1 MPVGGFE
8 PQTDIRLAVV
18 PAEAAVEGTPTIAE
32 LGLLAVPDGANFQLE
47 LVSVGCVMHTLPI
60 DAGGVTVDIEWCDD
74 SASDAV
80 TDLLA
85 GYDLTAGGS
94 TVLVY
99 NQIWRGSQIL
109 DPGDAV
115 NAEFATDGTISTPG
129 QGLAFIVEF
138 RVLKHS

>member
-8 PQTDIRLAVV
+8 PQTNVNLAVV
-18 PAEAAVEGTPTIAE
+18 PAGGAVASTPTITE
-32 LGLLAVPDGANFQLE
+32 LGLLSVPDGANFQLE
-47 LVSVGCVMHTLPI
+47 LVSVGCVMHTLPA

-80 TDLLA
+80 ADLLA
-85 GYDLTAGGS
+85 GHDLTSGGS

-109 DPGDAV
+109 DPGDGV
-115 NAEFATDGTISTPG
+115 NAEFHTDGGLTTPG
-129 QGLAFIVEF
+129 VGLAFIVEY